1 MRQLPL
7 DLPPIESLSRDD
19 LVVTRSNQMAVEA
32 IDQWPHWQHNV
43 LLIVG
48 PEGAGKSHLAQI
60 WADAAGATMVG
71 PADAAQIVAED
82 SFRAVIDDID
92 RTNLSDEELFGI
104 VNAARLANGWLLATA
119 RTPPGEWQGR
129 LKDLVS
135 RLSAAAFAR
144 LDAPDDALLS
154 ALLVKLFADRQL
166 AVDPQTVD
174 YLATRI
180 ERSAAAARTVVAK
193 LDRAALSEKRRI
205 TRPLV
210 RQVLGI
216 GDGQT

>member
-32 IDQWPHWQHNV
+32 IDQWPHWRHNV

-60 WADAAGATMVG
+60 WADAAGATMVC
-71 PADAAQIVAED
+71 PHDAGQIAGD
-82 SFRAVIDDID
+82 DGFRAVIDDID
-92 RTNLSDEELFGI
+92 RTDLSDEELFGI
-104 VNAARLANGWLLATA
+104 VNVARLGRGWLLATA
-119 RTPPGEWQGR
+119 RTPPVEWRGR

-144 LDAPDDALLS
+144 LDPPDDALLS

-180 ERSAAAARTVVAK
+180 ERSAGAARKVVAG

-216 GDGQT
+216 GEGQT

>member
-1 MRQLPL
+1 MSRASDQIGRGHA
-7 DLPPIESLSRDD
+7 IEAHRFHSTLI
-19 LVVTRSNQMAVEA
+19 LVRVWFVFTLLGLVAGIALAFVT
-32 IDQWPHWQHNV
+32 
-43 LLIVG
+43 
-48 PEGAGKSHLAQI
+48 
-60 WADAAGATMVG
+60 
-71 PADAAQIVAED
+71 
-82 SFRAVIDDID
+82 
-92 RTNLSDEELFGI
+92 
-104 VNAARLANGWLLATA
+104 NG
-119 RTPPGEWQGR
+119 E
-129 LKDLVS
+129 
-135 RLSAAAFAR
+135 
-144 LDAPDDALLS
+144 
-154 ALLVKLFADRQL
+154 ADRQL